1 MSDEELF
8 RREAIDAQRTSWLG
22 TVTLTQPFSFRLF
35 TAIAVLSACALI
47 LFLSFAS
54 YTKRVTVRGQL
65 LPESGWAKV
74 YPQQGGIVIEK
85 HVKEGQAVRAGQ
97 LLYVLSLDRETA
109 DNSSIAGIGRLVER
123 RRQSLDGEIAH
134 TRELLAEQL
143 ASLESKRRAYR
154 AEIAVIERSIE
165 GQKTRVSLAEDTLE
179 RYKGLLAHDYIAG
192 EQVQLREADLIDQRS
207 RLQGLQRE
215 RVGLQREIG
224 ALGDELERLP
234 IEFEKQIAELQRRV
248 SSADQEFTESE
259 LRRRIVVTAPRE
271 GIATAANAELGQNAP
286 VNRPLLAIIPRGAK
300 LEAHLFAPSRA
311 VGFVRAGDR
320 VMVRYDAFPYQKFG
334 HHEGRVS
341 QVARVALTSQ
351 ELSAL
356 GLDAQEVANEPLY
369 RITVSLPAQTIKA
382 YGEAQ
387 PLQVGMLI
395 EADVM
400 QETRK
405 LYEWVLEP
413 LISITGKL

>member
-286 VNRPLLAIIPRGAK
+286 VDRPLLAIIPRGAK

-400 QETRK
+400 QEARK

>member
-286 VNRPLLAIIPRGAK
+286 VDRPLLAIIPHGAK

>member
-259 LRRRIVVTAPRE
+259 LRRRIAVAEHGGPQGAAVHDGLFEGALGGSACQVVGRPSARSAPRR
-271 GIATAANAELGQNAP
+271 AASARSSA
-286 VNRPLLAIIPRGAK
+286 RR
-300 LEAHLFAPSRA
+300 LETRA
-311 VGFVRAGDR
+311 A
-320 VMVRYDAFPYQKFG
+320 
-334 HHEGRVS
+334 S
-341 QVARVALTSQ
+341 TSAR
-351 ELSAL
+351 
-356 GLDAQEVANEPLY
+356 
-369 RITVSLPAQTIKA
+369 TVSSASRCSAWSAVT
-382 YGEAQ
+382 
-387 PLQVGMLI
+387 
-395 EADVM
+395 
-400 QETRK
+400 
-405 LYEWVLEP
+405 
-413 LISITGKL
+413 

>member
-165 GQKTRVSLAEDTLE
+165 GQRTRVSLAEDTLE

-286 VNRPLLAIIPRGAK
+286 VDRPLLAIIPRGAK

-356 GLDAQEVANEPLY
+356 GLDPQEVANEPLY

>member
-286 VNRPLLAIIPRGAK
+286 VDRPLLAIIPRGAK